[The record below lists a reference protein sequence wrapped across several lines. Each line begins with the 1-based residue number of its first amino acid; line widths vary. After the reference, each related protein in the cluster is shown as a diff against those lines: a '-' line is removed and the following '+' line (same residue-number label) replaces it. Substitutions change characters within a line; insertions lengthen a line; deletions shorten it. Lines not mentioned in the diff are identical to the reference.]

1 MHCIHVVT
9 SGLLVCLKGYAGE
22 ALITTLYLIGNATT
36 VTVVLP
42 TGEELVCD
50 PVCEPVN
57 SSDQVK
63 KKSKEYSSQIW
74 EYFSYFLKSLRP

>member
-1 MHCIHVVT
+1 
-9 SGLLVCLKGYAGE
+9 
-22 ALITTLYLIGNATT
+22 LIGNATT

-63 KKSKEYSSQIW
+63 KNSKEYSSQIW
-74 EYFSYFLKSLRP
+74 ESFYYFLKSLDPNLLLGFSATSEILD

>member
-1 MHCIHVVT
+1 M
-9 SGLLVCLKGYAGE
+9 
-22 ALITTLYLIGNATT
+22 
-36 VTVVLP
+36 TVVLP

-63 KKSKEYSSQIW
+63 KNSKEYSSQIW
-74 EYFSYFLKSLRP
+74 ESFYYFLKSLDPNLLLGFSATSEILD